1 MSIVQMQ
8 RDELVLK
15 HLPLVR
21 RVASRMSARYPSSVE
36 LDDLVSIGT
45 LGLIDAAQRFDPER
59 HSTFTSYA
67 LIRIKGAIVDALRKL
82 DWVPRTVRAR
92 NRSLEEARQ
101 TIRLEGRHVDAENLA
116 RYLGVDL
123 ERLAQIERDAVV
135 LTQVSMWERRANS
148 DQPIAETLP
157 SNQEGPTEH
166 LDRED
171 VRQNLLSLLSTLN
184 RRDQEIVRMYYF
196 QELPFREIGER
207 LGVTESRVSQLHSRI
222 KRRLRDAL
230 GDEITPATATAGRV
244 G

>member
-1 MSIVQMQ
+1 M
-8 RDELVLK
+8 D
-15 HLPLVR
+15 
-21 RVASRMSARYPSSVE
+21 
-36 LDDLVSIGT
+36 LD
-45 LGLIDAAQRFDPER
+45 
-59 HSTFTSYA
+59 
-67 LIRIKGAIVDALRKL
+67 
-82 DWVPRTVRAR
+82 
-92 NRSLEEARQ
+92 
-101 TIRLEGRHVDAENLA
+101 
-116 RYLGVDL
+116 
-123 ERLAQIERDAVV
+123 RLAQIERDSVV

-222 KRRLRDAL
+222 KRRLREAL
-230 GDEITPATATAGRV
+230 GEDAAQHAPVASRTA
-244 G
+244 